1 MPRTPRRTEAAAAQK
16 KRLDKLNSTVAKTTV
31 AKTVAKE
38 IGKKAKLIQA
48 ARAKAKEKPAKKSG
62 RSAAFRAAKQT
73 TRKKRKTLEDVLEDE
88 EFVFSGE
95 ERDAISDMLE
105 PPGQETT
112 VIVPDVP
119 TTPDK
124 MVVDKTLPLFM
135 TPSGG
140 QEFIHVRVEISY
152 QSFMAGNKCRTA
164 TVIKVCGLA
173 NETAFALV
181 GNDRI
186 YECTGLDWNTGL
198 RSGTTTKNL
207 PAWPDLE
214 ALLRGMSFKR
224 LKGDAPSVPL
234 SLYMGLRELNDM
246 YGGDLKRVA
255 AKLQV
260 TS

>member
-1 MPRTPRRTEAAAAQK
+1 MARTPRRTKAAAAQMK
-16 KRLDKLNSTVAKTTV
+16 SLGKLNSTVAKTT
-31 AKTVAKE
+31 AAKE
-38 IGKKAKLIQA
+38 IAKKPKVTQA
-48 ARAKAKEKPAKKSG
+48 ARAREAKQKPAEKSG
-62 RSAAFRAAKQT
+62 RSAAFRVAKQA
-73 TRKKRKTLEDVLEDE
+73 TRKKRKTLADVLEDE

-95 ERDAISDMLE
+95 ERDAVFDNLE
-105 PPGQETT
+105 PPGQEPI

-140 QEFIHVRVEISY
+140 HEFIHVRVEISY